1 MMVSVKNIATITGKK
16 LVLLEIEYEQKGNF
30 TFFFSPLSRWMV
42 YSAGVKHGTA
52 SDWGFAW
59 GQYVRSNVPSE
70 KRLWMRALAGAG
82 DAYILQRYLDATL
95 DREKIRPQD
104 APGVLAGVAGNH
116 VKKKKHFVGT

>member
-1 MMVSVKNIATITGKK
+1 
-16 LVLLEIEYEQKGNF
+16 
-30 TFFFSPLSRWMV
+30 MV

-59 GQYVRSNVPSE
+59 GQYVKSNVPSE